1 MRADETTSRTGAG
14 RESYARIVL
23 NLAGVLGILAALA
36 LVQSGLLRPKPRP
49 AAPADL
55 PVATAEP
62 IPVPKPEPAPEP
74 EPEPEPP
81 PAPKLDIKAVARAEA
96 SLAAARRDRE
106 RAVLRADDAGR
117 ALAAA
122 ELDDAAARIAGRS
135 LPSKLRDP
143 SSRINAARTRGGLLA
158 GERDKLKGE
167 LATLANVPKAKPRP
181 LLDKS
186 PVAKPSDG
194 EEYHFELRRNR
205 VAYIDMNR
213 LINLLKNDLQS
224 RIRHDGV
231 NGPLVGRVGP
241 IGAFSMRY
249 EVGRTMPE
257 SIEALVTRG
266 PTLGLRGL
274 EIVPEGELRGE
285 PFEEALR
292 PASDFARAIG
302 RLSPSRSTLT
312 LWVYP
317 DGFALYRR
325 LRDALHARG
334 FTVAARPLPDG
345 IPIRASPHGSISAGQ

>member
-1 MRADETTSRTGAG
+1 MRADERASGTG
-14 RESYARIVL
+14 RESYARHVL

-36 LVQSGLLRPKPRP
+36 VVQAGRLRPKARPAPPP
-49 AAPADL
+49 AAP
-55 PVATAEP
+55 VASAAP
-62 IPVPKPEPAPEP
+62 IPAPQPEP
-74 EPEPEPP
+74 EPEPEPAPP
-81 PAPKLDIKAVARAEA
+81 PAPKLDMKAVARAEA
-96 SLAAARRDRE
+96 ALAASRRDRE
-106 RAVLRADDAGR
+106 RAELRAEDAGR

-122 ELDDAAARIAGRS
+122 ELDDAAARLAERN
-135 LPSKLRDP
+135 LPAKLRDP
-143 SSRINAARTRGGLLA
+143 STRIASARTRGGLLA

-167 LATLANVPKAKPRP
+167 LATLAKAPKAKPRS

-205 VAYIDMNR
+205 VSYIDMDR
-213 LINLLKNDLQS
+213 LINMLKNDIQS
-224 RIRHDGV
+224 RLRRDGL
-231 NGPLVGRVGP
+231 NGALVGRVGP
-241 IGAFSMRY
+241 VGSFSMRF
-249 EVGRTMPE
+249 EIGRTMPE
-257 SIEALVTRG
+257 SIEALMTQG

-274 EIVPEGELRGE
+274 EIVPESDLRGE
-285 PFEEALR
+285 PFEDALR

-317 DGFALYRR
+317 DSFALYRR

>member
-1 MRADETTSRTGAG
+1 MKAIARAD
-14 RESYARIVL
+14 
-23 NLAGVLGILAALA
+23 
-36 LVQSGLLRPKPRP
+36 
-49 AAPADL
+49 
-55 PVATAEP
+55 
-62 IPVPKPEPAPEP
+62 
-74 EPEPEPP
+74 
-81 PAPKLDIKAVARAEA
+81 A

-106 RAVLRADDAGR
+106 RAELRADDAGR
-117 ALAAA
+117 ALASA
-122 ELDDAAARIAGRS
+122 ELDDAAARIAERA

-143 SSRINAARTRGGLLA
+143 SSRITSARARGGLLA
-158 GERDKLKGE
+158 SERDKLKGE
-167 LATLANVPKAKPRP
+167 LATLASVPKAKPRS

-186 PVAKPSDG
+186 PVARPSDG
-194 EEYHFELRRNR
+194 DEYHFELRRNR

-224 RIRHDGV
+224 RLRRDGL
-231 NGPLVGRVGP
+231 NGALVGRVGP
-241 IGAFSMRY
+241 VGAFSMRY
-249 EVGRTMPE
+249 EIGRTMPE
-257 SIEALVTRG
+257 SIEALMARG

-285 PFEEALR
+285 PFEDAMR

-302 RLSPSRSTLT
+302 RLSPSHSTLT

-317 DGFALYRR
+317 DSFALYRR